1 MGAAIHKGL
10 RIPVKKLF
18 FSLLMSPFL
27 FSCSLDKLTK
37 EETSPQAEAEPGY
50 LTLAAAG
57 DNLLHENLIRRDPK
71 TGAYYFTA
79 YYDEIKPFIEPA
91 DIAFINQETL
101 LAGEQYG
108 FSGYPRFNTPQEAGA
123 ALAAAGFD
131 VVNHATNHIMDKG
144 EGAVFATMDFWDA
157 LPGVSR
163 LGIHRS
169 REDRETRKVIIEK
182 NNITVGFLAYTYGT
196 NGIPVPKDKPYLVSL
211 INEEIMEEEI
221 AALRPLCDILVVS
234 MHWGEEYRSE
244 PTGEQ
249 KRLARFLAALE
260 VDLILGHHPHVLEPY
275 EYLDR
280 PNGGKTL
287 CFYSLGNF
295 LSGQQT
301 SITQLGGLAYVRI
314 KKFNRQVE
322 IDRAGIIPLVNH
334 YEQGFTRFR
343 VYPLFSYTETLA
355 EKHFLRLRGQEFS
368 VPWLQAQAKQT
379 LGEESILSENPFIAD
394 D

>member
-1 MGAAIHKGL
+1 MEARQSRPRLPG
-10 RIPVKKLF
+10 RPVLF
-18 FSLLMSPFL
+18 SVLISLFL
-27 FSCSLDKLTK
+27 FSCSLDTLTRA
-37 EETSPQAEAEPGY
+37 PAPAEAEPDY
-50 LTLAAAG
+50 LTLVAAG
-57 DNLLHENLIRRDPK
+57 DNLLHDPLIRPDPA
-71 TGAYYFTA
+71 TGACDFAA
-79 YYDEIKPFIEPA
+79 YYGEIQFLIEPA

-157 LPGVSR
+157 QPGVSR

-169 REDRETRKVIIEK
+169 REDRETRTVIIEK

-221 AALRPLCDILVVS
+221 AALRPRCDILAVS
-234 MHWGEEYRSE
+234 MHWGEEYRTE

-249 KRLARFLAALE
+249 KRLARFLAALD

-301 SITQLGGLAYVRI
+301 SLTQLGGLAYVRI
-314 KKFNRQVE
+314 KKSGPQAA

-343 VYPLFSYTETLA
+343 VYPLFSYTDALA
-355 EKHFLRLRGQEFS
+355 EKHLLRLRGREFS
-368 VPWLQAQAKQT
+368 LPWLQAQAKQT
-379 LGEESILSENPFIAD
+379 LGEEPVFAENPFSPR
-394 D
+394 